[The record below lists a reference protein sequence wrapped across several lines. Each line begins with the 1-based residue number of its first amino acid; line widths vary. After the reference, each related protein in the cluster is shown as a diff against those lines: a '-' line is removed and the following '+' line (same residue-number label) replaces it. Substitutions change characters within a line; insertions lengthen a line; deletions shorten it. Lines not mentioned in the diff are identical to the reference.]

1 MVETKLGLLE
11 FKKGNLTAKFSS
23 INHKNDLKIL
33 KSSQFKT
40 QLLKHFHKLY

>member
-23 INHKNDLKIL
+23 INHKKMTLKFSNLVNL
-33 KSSQFKT
+33 KRSC
-40 QLLKHFHKLY
+40 